1 MPHPSRARILFA
13 FLAVYLVWGSTYL
26 AIRLAL
32 ETMPAFFLAGTRF
45 VIAGLLLFAWLGWR
59 ATRGG
64 DPVRMTAAHWRS
76 AFIVG
81 SLLFVCGNGAVV
93 WAQRT
98 VPSGLA
104 ALMIGG
110 APLWFALLGWL
121 VFRERRPSFGA
132 FAGILIGL
140 SGIALLFLPG
150 ALGANVAVDRFGA
163 ATIVVGSMGWVT
175 GSLLMR
181 RLELP
186 KAPFVATAMEMTA
199 GGLGLLVLSAA
210 TGEWSRVDPESWTT
224 RSLLAW
230 TYLVLFGS
238 VLATTAYVWLL
249 GVVSSVRVATYAYVN
264 PVVAVLLGCLVLR
277 EPFTARVALATAIII
292 GGVAMVLVSQSRAT
306 AGQVSR
312 NELGS

>member
-13 FLAVYLVWGSTYL
+13 FLVVYLVWGSTYL

-32 ETMPAFFLAGTRF
+32 ETMPPFFLAGTRF
-45 VIAGLLLFAWLGWR
+45 VLAGLVLFAWLAWR

-64 DPVRMTAAHWRS
+64 DPLRMTAAHWRS

-121 VFRERRPSFGA
+121 VFRERRPALGA

-150 ALGANVAVDRFGA
+150 ALGANVVVDRIGA

-186 KAPFVATAMEMTA
+186 KSPFIATAMEMTA
-199 GGLGLLVLSAA
+199 GGLGLLLISAA
-210 TGEWSRVDPESWTT
+210 TGEWRRVDPQTWSP

-264 PVVAVLLGCLVLR
+264 PVVAVLLGCLILG
-277 EPFTARVALATAIII
+277 EPFTARIALATAIII
-292 GGVAMVLVSQSRAT
+292 GGVALVLVSQSRAAAT
-306 AGQVSR
+306 QVSR